1 MANWKETRFDLTG
14 IKHIGEQ
21 LEEKFVS
28 VYLTEN
34 EDTTKTLSVELD
46 GYAIEIPFDK
56 ILDYSL
62 QAKGSAYH

>member
-21 LEEKFVS
+21 HEEKFML

-46 GYAIEIPFDK
+46 GCAIEIPFDG
-56 ILDYSL
+56 ILNYCL